1 MRYNYTKRALFAWL
15 TLMLSFTALG
25 LSAQTLDVEEGATLT
40 IENTLDGKFV
50 QNTRELLCIQK
61 GGSVTLKGTL
71 EELIHSVNYKTPV
84 STHWN

>member
-50 QNTRELLCIQK
+50 QNTRELLCIQ
-61 GGSVTLKGTL
+61 GTL